1 MVILT
6 LLPYPT
12 SSTNRNAMR
21 KPLIDI
27 SPPRLIG
34 FCLAITLFELLT
46 YMGSDM
52 IMPAMLTVTDQL
64 DASPNHVPYAF
75 NLYLIGGILLQ
86 WLIGPLSDHFGRR
99 KLLLIGCAVFA
110 LACASAFY
118 AQSILAF
125 NGLRLIQG
133 MGLGF
138 VIAVS
143 YPALQEIF
151 CEADAVKIMAL
162 LGNVALL
169 SPLLGPLLGSL
180 ALEWLSWRELFLLLG
195 VGGVMVWLGL
205 YMFMP
210 ETVGTLRLDGQRL
223 AAVPFAWGGTL
234 RRYGALLTNTRFLS
248 ATIALGLM
256 SLPLIAWIGLAPL
269 LLIQNQGLP
278 PLHYGLW
285 QIPVFTAVILGN
297 LILNQLIADT
307 GLSQLIRY
315 ALWPFC
321 SGLIALVVITFTG
334 ASTLLLVS
342 CLSLYAVGLG
352 MSNAALYRLAL
363 FSSDD
368 SKGLISAAIGMISI
382 VVMGGG
388 GSIIAALGAGDSLE
402 AFALTT
408 GLAGLLCLV
417 PLRSFLRRSHI
428 TLAV

>member
-1 MVILT
+1 ML
-6 LLPYPT
+6 
-12 SSTNRNAMR
+12 
-21 KPLIDI
+21 KPLINI
-27 SPPRLIG
+27 SPHHLFG

-52 IMPAMLTVTDQL
+52 IMPAMLTVTRQL
-64 DASPNHVPYAF
+64 DASPSHVPFAF

-99 KLLLIGCAVFA
+99 RLLLIGCAGFA
-110 LACASAFY
+110 LACAAAFY
-118 AQSILAF
+118 VQSIFAF
-125 NGLRLIQG
+125 NSLRLIQG

-143 YPALQEIF
+143 YPALQEVF

-195 VGGVMVWLGL
+195 IGGAMAWLGL
-205 YMFMP
+205 YWFMP
-210 ETVGTLRLDGQRL
+210 ETVGTLRQDGQQL
-223 AAVPFAWGGTL
+223 AAVPFEWGGTV
-234 RRYGALLTNTRFLS
+234 RRYAALLGNPPFLS

-269 LLIQNQGLP
+269 LLVQSQGLST
-278 PLHYGLW
+278 LHYGLW
-285 QIPVFTAVILGN
+285 QIPVFAAVILGN
-297 LILNQLIADT
+297 LILNRLIAST
-307 GLSQLIRY
+307 ELTQLIRY

-321 SGLIALVVITFTG
+321 GGLVALIAITFIG
-334 ASTLLLVS
+334 ASTVLLVS
-342 CLSLYAVGLG
+342 CLSVYAIGLG

-368 SKGLISAAIGMISI
+368 SKGLVSAMVGMISI
-382 VVMGGG
+382 AVMGVG

-402 AFALTT
+402 AFALMA
-408 GLAGLLCLV
+408 GLAGLLCLL
-417 PLRSFLRRSHI
+417 PLRLFLRRSPIAH
-428 TLAV
+428 AA

>member
-1 MVILT
+1 ML
-6 LLPYPT
+6 
-12 SSTNRNAMR
+12 
-21 KPLIDI
+21 KPLINI
-27 SPPRLIG
+27 SPHYLFG

-52 IMPAMLTVTDQL
+52 IMPAMLTVTRQL
-64 DASPNHVPYAF
+64 DASPSHVPYAF

-99 KLLLIGCAVFA
+99 RLLLIGCAGFA
-110 LACASAFY
+110 LACATAFY
-118 AQSILAF
+118 VQNILAF

-143 YPALQEIF
+143 YPALQEVF

-195 VGGVMVWLGL
+195 VGGAMVWLGL
-205 YMFMP
+205 YWFMP
-210 ETVGTLRLDGQRL
+210 ETVGTLRQDGQRL
-223 AAVPFAWGGTL
+223 AAVPFEWGGTV
-234 RRYGALLTNTRFLS
+234 RRYAALLGNPPFLS

-269 LLIQNQGLP
+269 LLVQSQGLST
-278 PLHYGLW
+278 LHYGLW
-285 QIPVFTAVILGN
+285 QIPVFAAVILGN
-297 LILNQLIADT
+297 LILNRLIANT
-307 GLSQLIRY
+307 ELTQLIRY

-321 SGLIALVVITFTG
+321 GGLVALITLSFIG
-334 ASTLLLVS
+334 ASTVLLVS
-342 CLSLYAVGLG
+342 CLSVYAIGLG

-368 SKGLISAAIGMISI
+368 SKGLVSAMVGMISI
-382 VVMGGG
+382 AVMGVG
-388 GSIIAALGAGDSLE
+388 GSIIAALGAGDRLE
-402 AFALTT
+402 AFALMA
-408 GLAGLLCLV
+408 GLAGLLCLL
-417 PLRSFLRRSHI
+417 PLRLFLRRSHI
-428 TLAV
+428 ALTV

>member
-1 MVILT
+1 ML
-6 LLPYPT
+6 
-12 SSTNRNAMR
+12 
-21 KPLIDI
+21 KPLINI
-27 SPPRLIG
+27 SPHYLFG

-52 IMPAMLTVTDQL
+52 IMPAMLAVTRQL
-64 DASPNHVPYAF
+64 DASPSHVPYAF

-99 KLLLIGCAVFA
+99 RLLLIGCAGFA
-110 LACASAFY
+110 LACATAFY
-118 AQSILAF
+118 VQNILAF

-143 YPALQEIF
+143 YPALQEVF

-195 VGGVMVWLGL
+195 VGGAMVWLGL
-205 YMFMP
+205 YWFMP

-223 AAVPFAWGGTL
+223 AAVPFEWGGTV
-234 RRYGALLTNTRFLS
+234 RRYAALLGNPPFLS
-248 ATIALGLM
+248 AAIALGLM

-269 LLIQNQGLP
+269 LLVQSQGLST
-278 PLHYGLW
+278 LHYGLW
-285 QIPVFTAVILGN
+285 QIPVFAAVILGN
-297 LILNQLIADT
+297 LILNRLIANT
-307 GLSQLIRY
+307 ELTQLIRY

-321 SGLIALVVITFTG
+321 GGLVALITLTFIG
-334 ASTLLLVS
+334 ASTVLLVS
-342 CLSLYAVGLG
+342 CLSVYAIGLG

-368 SKGLISAAIGMISI
+368 SKGLVSAMVGMISI
-382 VVMGGG
+382 AVMGVG
-388 GSIIAALGAGDSLE
+388 GSIITVLGAGDRLE
-402 AFALTT
+402 AFALMA
-408 GLAGLLCLV
+408 GLAGLLCLL
-417 PLRSFLRRSHI
+417 PLRLFLRRSHI
-428 TLAV
+428 ALTV

>member
-1 MVILT
+1 ML
-6 LLPYPT
+6 
-12 SSTNRNAMR
+12 
-21 KPLIDI
+21 KPLINI
-27 SPPRLIG
+27 SPHHLFG

-52 IMPAMLTVTDQL
+52 IMPAMLTVTRQL
-64 DASPNHVPYAF
+64 DASPSHVPFAF

-99 KLLLIGCAVFA
+99 RLLLIGCAGFA
-110 LACASAFY
+110 LACAAAFY
-118 AQSILAF
+118 VQSILAF
-125 NGLRLIQG
+125 NSLRLIQG

-143 YPALQEIF
+143 YPALQEVF

-195 VGGVMVWLGL
+195 IGGAMVWLGL
-205 YMFMP
+205 YWFMP
-210 ETVGTLRLDGQRL
+210 ETVGTLRQDGQQL
-223 AAVPFAWGGTL
+223 AAVPFEWGGTV
-234 RRYGALLTNTRFLS
+234 RRYAALLGNPPFLS

-269 LLIQNQGLP
+269 LLVRSQGLST
-278 PLHYGLW
+278 LHYGLW
-285 QIPVFTAVILGN
+285 QIPVFAAVILGN
-297 LILNQLIADT
+297 LILNRLIAST
-307 GLSQLIRY
+307 ELTQLIRY

-321 SGLIALVVITFTG
+321 GGLVALTAITFIG
-334 ASTLLLVS
+334 ASTVLLVS
-342 CLSLYAVGLG
+342 CLSVYAIGLG

-368 SKGLISAAIGMISI
+368 SKGLVSAMVGMISI
-382 VVMGGG
+382 AVMGVG

-402 AFALTT
+402 AFALMA
-408 GLAGLLCLV
+408 GLAGLLCLL
-417 PLRSFLRRSHI
+417 PLRLFLRRSPIAH
-428 TLAV
+428 AA

>member
-1 MVILT
+1 ML
-6 LLPYPT
+6 
-12 SSTNRNAMR
+12 
-21 KPLIDI
+21 KPLIHI
-27 SPPRLIG
+27 SPHHVLG

-52 IMPAMLTVTDQL
+52 IMPAMLTVTRQL
-64 DASPNHVPYAF
+64 NASSSHVPYAF

-99 KLLLIGCAVFA
+99 RLLLIGCAVFA
-110 LACASAFY
+110 LACAAAFHV
-118 AQSILAF
+118 QSIIAF

-133 MGLGF
+133 IGLGF

-143 YPALQEIF
+143 YPALQEVF

-195 VGGVMVWLGL
+195 VGGVMVWFGL
-205 YMFMP
+205 YLFMP
-210 ETVGTLRLDGQRL
+210 ETVGTLRQDGQRL
-223 AAVPFAWGGTL
+223 AAVPFEWGGTV
-234 RRYGALLTNTRFLS
+234 RRYAALLTNPQFLS
-248 ATIALGLM
+248 ATVALGLM
-256 SLPLIAWIGLAPL
+256 GLPLIAWIGLAPL
-269 LLIQNQGLP
+269 LLIQNQGLS

-285 QIPVFTAVILGN
+285 QIPVFAAVILGN
-297 LILNQLIADT
+297 LILNRLIAST
-307 GLSQLIRY
+307 ELAQLIRY

-321 SGLIALVVITFTG
+321 GGLIALVMVMLIG
-334 ASTLLLVS
+334 ASTVLVVS
-342 CLSLYAVGLG
+342 CLSLYAIGLG

-368 SKGLISAAIGMISI
+368 GKGLVSAMIGMISI
-382 VVMGGG
+382 AVMGGG

-402 AFALTT
+402 AFALMA
-408 GLAGLLCLV
+408 GLTGLLCLV
-417 PLRSFLRRSHI
+417 PLQLFLRRSHI
-428 TLAV
+428 ELSV